1 MACDLARQ
9 LLWTGTMKK
18 KPKTLELSRETVRRL
33 DPTVLTRVDGGAAPR
48 TQSCYSCKSFI
59 C

>member
-1 MACDLARQ
+1 
-9 LLWTGTMKK
+9 MKK

-33 DPTVLTRVDGGAAPR
+33 DPTVLKRVDGGLAGQ
-48 TQSCYSCKSFI
+48 THSCFSCKSFI